1 MPAHNSVS
9 EGAAGR
15 EMGIME
21 NKLLAK
27 TWQKWHKN
35 FCSGREQL
43 IKSITFQMHF
53 EKSGSKMLLKIM
65 ILKSN
70 ISKMSFF

>member
-15 EMGIME
+15 ETGSME

-27 TWQKWHKN
+27 TWQKWYKN

-43 IKSITFQMHF
+43 IKSITFQMYF
-53 EKSGSKMLLKIM
+53 ENLALKR
-65 ILKSN
+65 S
-70 ISKMSFF
+70 